1 MCFPSLKVDD
11 LRSSAGRR
19 KFAIMLFL
27 ATAVT
32 GWLILQGSGHNDT
45 QSRSVPTAAV
55 DLGFQHSQRLQIA
68 AARAAADVLG
78 MSTAQAAGYQADYHL
93 QRMQIQADSEGLDR
107 WAAHDIKRQGLLQEI
122 RASLAALRIA
132 LDQTA
137 GTTTT
142 SMPPLQIPLLPALNR
157 AETALSNYSASLSQ
171 PDLRDNPAH
180 KNLQHITLAGLFLAE
195 LAALAWLFFFDAP
208 AKRNASLP

>member
-1 MCFPSLKVDD
+1 
-11 LRSSAGRR
+11 
-19 KFAIMLFL
+19 MLFL

-32 GWLILQGSGHNDT
+32 GWLILQGGGRNDT
-45 QSRSVPTAAV
+45 QPRSVPSAAV

-78 MSTAQAAGYQADYHL
+78 LSTAQAAGYQADYHL

-122 RASLAALRIA
+122 RASLAAFRIA
-132 LDQTA
+132 LDQISGA
-137 GTTTT
+137 TTT
-142 SMPPLQIPLLPALNR
+142 SITSLQIPLLPALNR

-171 PDLRDNPAH
+171 PDTPDNRASEH
-180 KNLQHITLAGLFLAE
+180 FGHVALAALFLAE

-208 AKRNASLP
+208 ARKNASLP